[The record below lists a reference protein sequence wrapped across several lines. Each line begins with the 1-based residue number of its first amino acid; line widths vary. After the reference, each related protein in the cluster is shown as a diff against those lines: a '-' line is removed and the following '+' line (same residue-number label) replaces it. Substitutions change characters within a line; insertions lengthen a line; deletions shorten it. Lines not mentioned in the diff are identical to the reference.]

1 MTENYRHS
9 DEEMKRLRDLET
21 QRLKDSV
28 PKHGPSSIAS
38 AKEETQHSALG
49 TRHSAP
55 GSQQF
60 PVSTNLTTSKYSKDS
75 HAQTQDPGP
84 RTQDLKTNSLEWY
97 AIYTKARNEKK
108 VHERLLEQGVES
120 YLPLVKTLRQWSDR
134 KKWVEVP
141 LLSSYV
147 FVKVP
152 QHQLREVIQVDG
164 AAKYISFEGKPAAI
178 PDKQIDN
185 LRLLVNGEADIE
197 VTGERLS
204 PGDPVEVTT
213 GSLRGLTGELI
224 KINNKNKVVVRI
236 DRLDINLVVKIQK
249 AFLKKIR

>member
-1 MTENYRHS
+1 MTKDFRHR
-9 DEEMKRLRDLET
+9 DEGTKRLRDFET
-21 QRLKDSV
+21 KRLRNSD
-28 PKHGPSSIAS
+28 PKP
-38 AKEETQHSALG
+38 G
-49 TRHSAP
+49 TRNPERGTANNES
-55 GSQQF
+55 G
-60 PVSTNLTTSKYSKDS
+60 TL
-75 HAQTQDPGP
+75 
-84 RTQDLKTNSLEWY
+84 NSSWY

-108 VHERLLEQGVES
+108 VHERLTEQGVES

-147 FVKVP
+147 FVRVP
-152 QHQLREVIQVDG
+152 QFQLREIIQVDG

-178 PDKQIDN
+178 PEKQIDN

-224 KINNKNKVVVRI
+224 KINNKNKVIVRI

-249 AFLKKIR
+249 AFLRKIR

>member
-1 MTENYRHS
+1 MTKNNNIS
-9 DEEMKRLRDLET
+9 T
-21 QRLKDSV
+21 TGSPFQ
-28 PKHGPSSIAS
+28 PKPERSGGMSSAT
-38 AKEETQHSALG
+38 E
-49 TRHSAP
+49 
-55 GSQQF
+55 GSQRGKGDVNKTLNKSPVHSLQSA
-60 PVSTNLTTSKYSKDS
+60 VSTNLNTSNSSKNTQ
-75 HAQTQDPGP
+75 AQNQYPVTSTQQP
-84 RTQDLKTNSLEWY
+84 NWY

-147 FVKVP
+147 FVRVP
-152 QHQLREVIQVDG
+152 QYQLREIIQVDG
-164 AAKYISFEGKPAAI
+164 AAKYISFEGKPASI
-178 PDKQIDN
+178 PEKQIDN

-236 DRLDINLVVKIQK
+236 DRLDINLVIKIQK
-249 AFLKKIR
+249 AFLRKLR

>member
-1 MTENYRHS
+1 MSNMAENYRHR
-9 DEEMKRLRDLET
+9 DEETKGLRDLET
-21 QRLKDSV
+21 KRLRD
-28 PKHGPSSIAS
+28 
-38 AKEETQHSALG
+38 EETKRLSESKHG
-49 TRHSAP
+49 TRHPARGTQESAVHSP
-55 GSQQF
+55 QSAISRNQT
-60 PVSTNLTTSKYSKDS
+60 TNTYSEKGL
-75 HAQTQDPGP
+75 AQTQNPGP

-108 VHERLLEQGVES
+108 VYERFLEQGIES

-134 KKWVEVP
+134 KKWVEMP

-152 QHQLREVIQVDG
+152 QYKLREIIQVDG

-197 VTGERLS
+197 VTGEKLA
-204 PGDPVEVTT
+204 PGDPVEVTH
-213 GSLRGLTGELI
+213 GSLRGLTGELL
-224 KINNKNKVVVRI
+224 KINNRNKVVIRI

-249 AFLKKIR
+249 AFLRKLR